1 MADLCRY
8 STIPSITNVENNS
21 RMAWSLSHLVVQ
33 RIPHSNAPF
42 LQQSIEPL
50 IFEINQPVVERSVLT
65 IACIMRKEIVTK
77 DVILPWHGME
87 GGETKM
93 RKAAQLMVANLAGSL
108 GLVTCR
114 IVS

>member
-1 MADLCRY
+1 MVII
-8 STIPSITNVENNS
+8 SS
-21 RMAWSLSHLVVQ
+21 RRATYIHL
-33 RIPHSNAPF
+33 NAPF
-42 LQQSIEPL
+42 LQQSIEPF
-50 IFEINQPVVERSVLT
+50 IREINQPASGRTFRDHWL
-65 IACIMRKEIVTK
+65 ACIMRKEIVTK

-93 RKAAQLMVANLAGSL
+93 RKAAQLMVANLGGSL